1 MDVAHSEGS
10 IDEQTEELAEEEIVE
25 RIFEAIID
33 QRLPAGTKLSES
45 SLCEAFGVG
54 RMRIRQSLL
63 LLASREVVD
72 LLPKRGAFVASPT
85 ADQARE
91 VFEARLTI
99 EPKFVNASFERDWM
113 SVSSENNNVSAG
125 VVTYLKNS
133 DAPLPSVVLNGVLSV
148 NVVIVTVVVPT
159 DVATL
164 FASLL
169 SRIRF

>member
-1 MDVAHSEGS
+1 MDVAHSEGA

-91 VFEARLTI
+91 VFEVRRLI
-99 EPKFVNASFERDWM
+99 EPRLVELFIERATPADMKRLKACIDDEESARQVGDMRRAIRASDR
-113 SVSSENNNVSAG
+113 AR
-125 VVTYLKNS
+125 T
-133 DAPLPSVVLNGVLSV
+133 
-148 NVVIVTVVVPT
+148 
-159 DVATL
+159 
-164 FASLL
+164 AS
-169 SRIRF
+169 